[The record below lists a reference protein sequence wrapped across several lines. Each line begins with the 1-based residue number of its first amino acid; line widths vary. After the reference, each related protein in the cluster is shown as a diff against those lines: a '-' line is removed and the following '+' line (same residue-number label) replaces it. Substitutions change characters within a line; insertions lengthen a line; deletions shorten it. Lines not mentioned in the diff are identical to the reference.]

1 MSGRSVTPATA
12 ARPIRSR
19 SRRLRRFLRSPAA
32 VASCLLLAAIV
43 LVALLADVVAPLSPN
58 TTNLRAT
65 LLPPGSNGHLLGTDQ
80 LGRDVLSRLIY
91 GTRISVIAGLGA
103 TAASLIIALPI
114 GLFSGYVRGRVDW
127 LVQRAIEVMLSIPPL
142 VLVLVIAGIL
152 GPNLRN
158 SIIALGAFFV
168 PAFTRLI
175 RAEVASVAV
184 GPLVE
189 AERALGIHPVRIAL
203 RHVLPSVAPAIVVE
217 VSLAIGV
224 AIVAE
229 ASLAFLGLGAPP
241 PAASWGGM
249 IRDGLDMIQTATW
262 LVVIPCCAIAVTVL
276 AVNLLGDALRDAMGR
291 IDR

>member
-1 MSGRSVTPATA
+1 VNSALA
-12 ARPIRSR
+12 ADSIAPR
-19 SRRLRRFLRSPAA
+19 SRRLRRFLRSPSALFA
-32 VASCLLLAAIV
+32 CGLLVLIV
-43 LVALLADVVAPLSPN
+43 LVAIFADMLAPLSPS

-65 LLPPGSNGHLLGTDQ
+65 LQPPGSAGHLLGTDQ
-80 LGRDVLSRLIY
+80 LGRDVLSRLIF

-103 TAASLIIALPI
+103 TALSLFIALPI
-114 GLFSGYVRGRVDW
+114 GLFSGYVGGRVDW

-152 GPNLRN
+152 GPNVQN
-158 SIIALGAFFV
+158 SIIALGAFFI

-175 RAEVASVAV
+175 RSEVANVAV

-189 AERALGIHPVRIAL
+189 AERALGLHPVRIAL

-217 VSLAIGV
+217 VSLAMGV

-249 IRDGLDMIQTATW
+249 IRDGLDVIQTATW